1 MNVSMHNDD
10 HNMGAIL
17 ETKEKKVLVALND
30 SMSSKAVIE
39 FIIRM
44 PLCPE
49 EWHIYLLHILR
60 KSSASEELMGRKFTA
75 EQPERM
81 VEMLRKAKMNLI
93 RNGFR
98 EDRVSV
104 QMAEHEYPTVTDG
117 IIDQHQKYHYDLVV
131 IGRKSMSKAE
141 EFVMGDI
148 SIKLIRLLKGTA
160 VLVVTS

>member
-1 MNVSMHNDD
+1 
-10 HNMGAIL
+10 MGAIL

-30 SMSSKAVIE
+30 SMSSKALIE

-44 PLCPE
+44 PLHPE
-49 EWHIYLLHILR
+49 TWHIHLLHILR

-75 EQPERM
+75 EQPDRM
-81 VEMLRKAKMNLI
+81 SEMLKKAKTTLI
-93 RNGFR
+93 QNGFR
-98 EDRVSV
+98 EDMVDI
-104 QMAEHEYPTVTDG
+104 QIAEHEYPTITDG
-117 IIDQHQKYHYDLVV
+117 IIDQHQKQNYDMVV

-148 SIKLIRLLKGTA
+148 SIKLIRMLKGAA

>member
-1 MNVSMHNDD
+1 MNVYTQNYS
-10 HNMGAIL
+10 NMGAIL

-30 SMSSKAVIE
+30 SMSSKALIE

-44 PLCPE
+44 PLHPE
-49 EWHIYLLHILR
+49 TWHIHLLHILR

-75 EQPERM
+75 EQPDRM
-81 VEMLRKAKMNLI
+81 SEMLKKAKTTLI
-93 RNGFR
+93 QNGFR
-98 EDRVSV
+98 EDMVDI
-104 QMAEHEYPTVTDG
+104 QIAEHEYPTITDG
-117 IIDQHQKYHYDLVV
+117 IIDQHQKQNYDMVV

-148 SIKLIRLLKGTA
+148 SIKLIRMLKGAA

>member
-1 MNVSMHNDD
+1 M
-10 HNMGAIL
+10 
-17 ETKEKKVLVALND
+17 EKQEKKVLVALND
-30 SMSSKAVIE
+30 SMSSRAVIDY
-39 FIIRM
+39 IIRM
-44 PLCPE
+44 SLCPE
-49 EWHIYLLHILR
+49 EWHIYLLHIMR

-81 VEMLRKAKMNLI
+81 VDMLRKAKMNLLQ
-93 RNGFR
+93 NGFH
-98 EDRVSV
+98 EEKVDI
-104 QMAEHEYPTVTDG
+104 QIADHEYPTVTDG
-117 IIDQHQKYHYDLVV
+117 IIDQHQIYNYDMVV

>member
-1 MNVSMHNDD
+1 MNVYTQNYS
-10 HNMGAIL
+10 NMGAIL

-30 SMSSKAVIE
+30 SMSSKALIE

-44 PLCPE
+44 PLHPE
-49 EWHIYLLHILR
+49 TWHIHLLHILR

-75 EQPERM
+75 EQPDRM
-81 VEMLRKAKMNLI
+81 HEMLKKAKNTLI
-93 RNGFR
+93 QKGFR
-98 EDRVSV
+98 EDMVDI
-104 QMAEHEYPTVTDG
+104 QIAEHEYPTITDG
-117 IIDQHQKYHYDLVV
+117 IIDQHQKQNYDMVV

-148 SIKLIRLLKGTA
+148 SIKLIRMLKGAA

>member
-1 MNVSMHNDD
+1 
-10 HNMGAIL
+10 MGAIL
-17 ETKEKKVLVALND
+17 EKKEKKVLVALDD

-39 FIIRM
+39 FIIQM
-44 PLCPE
+44 PLCPQ
-49 EWHIYLLHILR
+49 EWHIFLLHIFR

-81 VEMLRKAKMNLI
+81 YEMLRRAKQNLVQ
-93 RNGFR
+93 NGFR
-98 EDRVSV
+98 KEKVDI
-104 QMAEHEYPTVTDG
+104 QIAEHEYPTVTDG
-117 IIDQHQKYHYDLVV
+117 IIDQHKKQHYDMVV

-148 SIKLIRLLKGTA
+148 SIKLIRLLQGAA